1 MDSSSFVNGALID
14 VAVRFLLPSSPFSI
28 VSYLTAF
35 TVFGFVIVA
44 RSKRKSGF
52 WRKMFPTRI
61 FRSRSTR
68 LDVTLYILNFVFLGF
83 VFSFITIGAG
93 FWSGL
98 TRGTLHLL
106 FGSNPIMDIP
116 VWAALLTTTLL
127 ELLLLELGYWFAHYV
142 SHRVPAIWEFHKV
155 HHSAEVMSP
164 LTEGRQH
171 PLDVLFFQN
180 VVACSLGL
188 GYGVMQFLFG
198 TTKTFAIW
206 QTNVFLLVFF
216 LTVSHLRHSHVWL
229 PFTGLAGKLIHSPA
243 HHQIHHST
251 AVRDHNKNLGFS
263 LSLWD
268 WIFGTLRLPEKREQ
282 LRFGL
287 DAGEGR
293 FLTMRDSL
301 AAPFARAA
309 GHLR

>member
-155 HHSAEVMSP
+155 HHSA
-164 LTEGRQH
+164 
-171 PLDVLFFQN
+171 
-180 VVACSLGL
+180 
-188 GYGVMQFLFG
+188 
-198 TTKTFAIW
+198 
-206 QTNVFLLVFF
+206 
-216 LTVSHLRHSHVWL
+216 
-229 PFTGLAGKLIHSPA
+229 
-243 HHQIHHST
+243 
-251 AVRDHNKNLGFS
+251 
-263 LSLWD
+263 
-268 WIFGTLRLPEKREQ
+268 
-282 LRFGL
+282 
-287 DAGEGR
+287 
-293 FLTMRDSL
+293 
-301 AAPFARAA
+301 
-309 GHLR
+309 